1 MWLGCAHSSQVRQQ
15 LRKTGTGA
23 PWTASVLARAEQ
35 ERRLALLAREAV
47 AQHVRDGA
55 LGASS
60 TGETVPSTG
69 LPSLKAPWKSSEM
82 HSDVHL
88 CCVHV
93 HHVRL
98 DGCTS
103 SLFPFKFSHKS
114 ALVACPCAQARPHV
128 HVHSRSWG
136 ATIFL

>member
-1 MWLGCAHSSQVRQQ
+1 MVLVTGKQYPSKAISHPTNNQLSFAPHFPEIGQQEFGLDAHGSQVRQQ

-23 PWTASVLARAEQ
+23 PWTGSVLARAEQ

-60 TGETVPSTG
+60 TGETVPSSG

-82 HSDVHL
+82 HVHL
-88 CCVHV
+88 CCVFFNDMT
-93 HHVRL
+93 L
-98 DGCTS
+98 NE
-103 SLFPFKFSHKS
+103 
-114 ALVACPCAQARPHV
+114 
-128 HVHSRSWG
+128 
-136 ATIFL
+136 I